1 MTQTQR
7 QTRKEREGT
16 GKDSVNKVDNER
28 DKEADRTIQTDKP
41 RQTDTIVTTHENTGT
56 KGIVSRRERLN
67 GSEVE

>member
-1 MTQTQR
+1 MIQTQR

-56 KGIVSRRERLN
+56 KVLSAGVN
-67 GSEVE
+67 G